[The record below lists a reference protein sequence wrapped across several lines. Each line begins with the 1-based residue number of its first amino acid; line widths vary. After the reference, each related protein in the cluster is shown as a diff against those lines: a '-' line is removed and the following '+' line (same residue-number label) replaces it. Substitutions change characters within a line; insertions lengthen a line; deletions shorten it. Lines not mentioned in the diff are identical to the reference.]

1 MFNVKKAALD
11 RVLIFFNLQSY
22 QAGITTSFAGH
33 VLEGGSM
40 SENVMVTQIEK
51 AESFRAL
58 HERDGAFLM
67 PNPWDAGS
75 ARLLA
80 GLGFEALATTSSGFA
95 NSLGRLDG
103 QVTRDEVIEHCRS
116 LSAATDLP
124 ISADLENCF
133 ADDPAEAAETILLAA
148 QAGVVGGSI
157 EDYSGDPLNPIYE
170 FKLAVERVHAAAEAA
185 RLLGFPFTLTAR
197 AENLLHGRH
206 DLDDTLR
213 RLQAFEAAGADV
225 LYAPGLTTLD
235 EVRLVTGALSK
246 PVNVLAP
253 LLKGVT
259 IKQLADAG
267 ARRISTGGALA
278 RAAITVLLRAGG
290 EMRERGSFAW
300 TSDLASSSDVKK
312 LLSA

>member
-1 MFNVKKAALD
+1 
-11 RVLIFFNLQSY
+11 
-22 QAGITTSFAGH
+22 
-33 VLEGGSM
+33 
-40 SENVMVTQIEK
+40 MVTQIEK
-51 AESFRAL
+51 AERFRAL
-58 HERDGAFLM
+58 HEREGAFVI

-116 LSAATDLP
+116 LSAATNLP
-124 ISADLENCF
+124 VSADLENCF
-133 ADDPAEAAETILLAA
+133 ADNPAEAAETILLAA

-170 FKLAVERVHAAAEAA
+170 FELAVERVHAAAEAA
-185 RLLGFPFTLTAR
+185 RLLSFPFTLTAR

-206 DLDDTLR
+206 DLDDTIR

-235 EVRLVTGALSK
+235 EVRLVTSALSK
-246 PVNVLAP
+246 PVNVLAS
-253 LLKGVT
+253 LLNGVT
-259 IKQLADAG
+259 TVAQLAEAG
-267 ARRISTGGALA
+267 TKRISTGGAVA
-278 RAAITVLLRAGG
+278 RAAITALLRVGA
-290 EMRERGSFAW
+290 EMREHGTFAW
-300 TSDLASSSDVKK
+300 TSDLASSADVKK
-312 LLSA
+312 LLGSLDT